1 MRVLFLLFSLALLS
15 SSKILSTRHH
25 RHPSAE
31 GEIHALLVAGS
42 NGWYNYRHQAD
53 VGHAYHTLK
62 RHGLAEDNIIVMM
75 YDDIA
80 HNKQNPYP
88 GKMFNRPH
96 GDNVYEGL
104 KIDYKGSSVTP
115 KNFLNILKGNASGVE
130 GGNGRVIESNPNDRI
145 FVFFTDHGAVGV
157 IAFPDEML
165 TVKELNKAL
174 NWMHSNNR
182 YDQLVFYL
190 ESCESGSMFENVLKS
205 NINVYAITAANSHES
220 SWGTFCEND
229 MRLPCLGDLFSVNW
243 MKDSDEEDINVETI
257 EDQYKLVK
265 RLTNLSH
272 VMHFGD
278 MKIGKEPV
286 GWFQGQRKAH
296 KKRIGSVDDESSRT
310 LSWPSRDVE
319 LMYLHQLKDSTNDI
333 YVAKEL
339 SRRIRQIHED
349 RRAIKSL
356 VLNIIDSLVGTLADR
371 RRILEERN
379 TVENLDC
386 HDEVVRAFDLICVD
400 VNKYEYALKYFY
412 VLNNLCI
419 EIGDAEQIMAA
430 MWTACSRSRFQ
441 FF

>member
-1 MRVLFLLFSLALLS
+1 MKILSLLFSLVLLS
-15 SSKILSTRHH
+15 FSRVVSSRHH
-25 RHPSAE
+25 RQPAAQ

-62 RHGLAEDNIIVMM
+62 RHGLADENIIVMM
-75 YDDIA
+75 YDDVA
-80 HNKQNPYP
+80 NNKQNPYP
-88 GKMFNRPH
+88 GKLFNRPH
-96 GDNVYEGL
+96 GENVYEGL

-115 KNFLNILKGNASGVE
+115 ENFLNILKGNASGVE

-145 FVFFTDHGAVGV
+145 FVFFTDHGAVGL

-174 NWMHSNNR
+174 NWMHSNER

-190 ESCESGSMFENVLKS
+190 EACESGSMFENVLKS

-243 MKDSDEEDINVETI
+243 MKDSDEEDLNVETL

-265 RLTNLSH
+265 RMTNLSH

-278 MKIGKEPV
+278 MHIANEPV
-286 GWFQGQRKAH
+286 GWFQGQRKSH
-296 KKRIGSVDDESSRT
+296 RKGITDVDEEPYST
-310 LSWPSRDVE
+310 VSWPSRDVE
-319 LMYLHQLKDSTNDI
+319 LLYLHQLKETTNDI
-333 YVAKEL
+333 YEAKEL
-339 SRRIRQIHED
+339 SRSIRKIHED
-349 RRAIKSL
+349 RRKIKSM
-356 VLNIIDSLVGTLADR
+356 VLNLVDNLVETLADR
-371 RRILEERN
+371 RRMFEERN
-379 TVENLDC
+379 TVEDLDC
-386 HDEVVRAFDLICVD
+386 HHDVVRAFDLICVD
-400 VNKYEYALKYFY
+400 VNKYDYALKYIY

-419 EIGDAEQIMAA
+419 ELGDAEQIITA
-430 MWTACSRSRFQ
+430 MWSTCSKSRFQ